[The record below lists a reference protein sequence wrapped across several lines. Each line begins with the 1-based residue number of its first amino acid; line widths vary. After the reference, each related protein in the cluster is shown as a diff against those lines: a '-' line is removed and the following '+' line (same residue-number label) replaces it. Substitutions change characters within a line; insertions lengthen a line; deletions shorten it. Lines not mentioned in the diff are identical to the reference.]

1 MPQAGIL
8 HVQVSRG
15 AQNKEKQVPPSVSSQ
30 PQPSWT
36 RLLLPSI
43 FRRSGKTGRVE
54 KKPPD
59 GSEEDN
65 GDSNGGDDKR
75 KRNVVLSEHAR
86 QNLREREEVPF
97 YWGN

>member
-1 MPQAGIL
+1 M
-8 HVQVSRG
+8 
-15 AQNKEKQVPPSVSSQ
+15 
-30 PQPSWT
+30 
-36 RLLLPSI
+36 
-43 FRRSGKTGRVE
+43 E

-65 GDSNGGDDKR
+65 GDSNGGDDKS